1 MFKKTLIT
9 VAALTI
15 VSTQALGAI
24 IDSGPISIAV
34 PRTTAGIYYNVVT
47 GVSNTA
53 PASAVGWDFNP
64 YGSASAS
71 FFWPTNTLAN
81 STGGVGVGTAY
92 SNLAAGTV
100 IGPASTFIT
109 TTGGGS
115 PNFNTAGAKVI
126 GFRLFNEST
135 NAVNYGYVNLDIAA
149 NLAATI
155 TRVVYENAGAA
166 ITVGGGG
173 PPANS
178 FTVPTSSAGAPLNV
192 GSVVAGGTPITFNL
206 AVTAPA
212 GNTGNVTVTS
222 CSAPAAPFSV
232 TASNVAIAPGATVN
246 IPVQFAPAA
255 GATAGTVSAN
265 FTCQV
270 TNGGA
275 TSFQVFVQGT
285 ITGVVNTLTIPPST
299 SVAPINVG
307 TTAAGGTPVS
317 TNVTISAPG
326 SNSAAV
332 SITSCS
338 GLTAPFSLSPAPSF
352 PISVAAGASV
362 NLPVQLAP
370 TLGAATGTQAGS
382 FTCQTSGSPASFQV
396 FVSGNVTAQILPTI
410 AVPSMTIW
418 GLLAMALTLFAVG
431 FVALRRTI

>member
-1 MFKKTLIT
+1 MYKKTLSAF
-9 VAALTI
+9 AALTI
-15 VSTQALGAI
+15 VSTQAYCAI
-24 IDSGPISIAV
+24 VDSGAISIAV
-34 PRTTAGIYYNVVT
+34 PRTTAGIYLNVVT
-47 GVSNTA
+47 MVSNAA
-53 PASAVGWDFNP
+53 PASAPGWDFNP

-81 STGGVGVGTAY
+81 SSGGVGVGTAY
-92 SNLAAGTV
+92 SNLTAGTV

-126 GFRLFNEST
+126 GFRLFNEATS
-135 NAVNYGYVNLDIAA
+135 AVNYGYVNLDIAA

-178 FTVPTSSAGAPLNV
+178 FTVPTSSAGTPLNV
-192 GSVVAGGTPITFNL
+192 GSVVAGGTPITFN
-206 AVTAPA
+206 VTVSAPA

-255 GATAGTVSAN
+255 GATAGPVSAN

-270 TNGGA
+270 TNGGQ

-285 ITGVVNTLTIPPST
+285 VTGVTNTLTIPT
-299 SVAPINVG
+299 SSAIAPIVVG
-307 TTAAGGTPVS
+307 TTAAGGAPVS

-326 SNSAAV
+326 TNTGAV
-332 SITSCS
+332 SITSCT
-338 GLTAPFSLSPAPSF
+338 GLTAPFSLNPAPTF
-352 PISVAAGASV
+352 PFTVAAGASV
-362 NLPVQLAP
+362 ILPVQFAP
-370 TLGAATGTQAGS
+370 GASIAAGPQAGS

-396 FVSGNVTAQILPTI
+396 FVRGNVTAPILPTI
-410 AVPSMTIW
+410 AVPSMNFW
-418 GLLAMALTLFAVG
+418 GMLVMALSLIAVS
-431 FVALRRTI
+431 FVAIRRSI